1 LYDSNDKEKEQGMN
15 NVLREKALVTLKE
28 EITNTYPFC
37 NDLPL
42 IYLGEITNMP
52 EHGIFIGK
60 SGKCYF
66 GYHIFNF
73 RELSET
79 EI

>member
-1 LYDSNDKEKEQGMN
+1 MKEKT
-15 NVLREKALVTLKE
+15 LVTLKD
-28 EITNTYPFC
+28 EISLEYPFS
-37 NDLPL
+37 DDMPMV
-42 IYLGEITNMP
+42 YLGEIANMP

-66 GYHIFNF
+66 GYHISNF
-73 RELSET
+73 RELSEE

>member
-1 LYDSNDKEKEQGMN
+1 MKEKT
-15 NVLREKALVTLKE
+15 LVTLKD
-28 EITNTYPFC
+28 EISLEYPFS
-37 NDLPL
+37 DDMPMV
-42 IYLGEITNMP
+42 YLGEIANMP

-66 GYHIFNF
+66 GYHISNF
-73 RELSET
+73 RELSED

>member
-1 LYDSNDKEKEQGMN
+1 MDRRVRDILKNK
-15 NVLREKALVTLKE
+15 LREKTLVTVKNKV
-28 EITNTYPFC
+28 EINEYPFC

-42 IYLGEITNMP
+42 VYLGELANME

-60 SGKCYF
+60 SGKVYF
-66 GYHIFNF
+66 GYHICNF
-73 RELSET
+73 RELSED

>member
-1 LYDSNDKEKEQGMN
+1 MKEKT
-15 NVLREKALVTLKE
+15 LVTLKD
-28 EITNTYPFC
+28 EISLEYLFSDDMPMV
-37 NDLPL
+37 
-42 IYLGEITNMP
+42 YLGEIANMP

-66 GYHIFNF
+66 GYHISNF
-73 RELSET
+73 RELSED